1 MDVET
6 NKIKSMDQKIR
17 VSILMPIYKVEQYL
31 EKTLD
36 SIFTQTYSEINFV
49 FVNDCS
55 PDNSLQVL
63 KDTIQKHH
71 IDNSLYTIVNHEQNE
86 GIAVSRADAI
96 AHAKGDYIFFVD
108 SDDWIE
114 KDTVE
119 QMVSATKGGTID
131 IVGCDFMKDYLS
143 GKPTYHHEKYAE
155 TCRDNMLKCLNY
167 DIGTV
172 LWKLLIRRSLFD
184 NFIITPHVDIVEDY
198 IISVKLFFFA
208 KSFVAIPKAFY
219 HYVQYNQARV
229 SFQTQRSI
237 KMHIKGVQEVEQFC
251 CEREIFDNVVAHK
264 LLLRKFNIKSNYVLN
279 KELLDISAY
288 LNTFPEASGM
298 WRELPY
304 TKKERIK
311 FWLVEHEMSFVIHLM
326 NVKFFFHR
334 NVN

>member
-6 NKIKSMDQKIR
+6 NKIKSMDPKIR
-17 VSILMPIYKVEQYL
+17 VSILMPVYKVEQYL

-63 KDTIQKHH
+63 KDTIHKHH
-71 IDNSLYTIVNHEQNE
+71 IDNSQYTIVNHEQNE

-184 NFIITPHVDIVEDY
+184 NIIITPHVDIVEDY

-208 KSFVAIPKAFY
+208 NSFVAVPKAFY

-229 SFQTQRSI
+229 SFQTLRSI
-237 KMHIKGVQEVEQFC
+237 NMHIKGVEEVEQFC
-251 CEREIFDNVVAHK
+251 RDQCLLDNEVQQK
-264 LLLRKFNIKSNYVLN
+264 LLLRKFSIKSNFILN
-279 KELLDISAY
+279 KQIFDNYSY
-288 LNTFPEASGM
+288 LNVFPEATGM
-298 WRELPY
+298 WRAIPY
-304 TKKERIK
+304 STKERIK
-311 FWLVEHEMSFVIHLM
+311 FWLAEHHLAFIL
-326 NVKFFFHR
+326 KLIS
-334 NVN
+334 